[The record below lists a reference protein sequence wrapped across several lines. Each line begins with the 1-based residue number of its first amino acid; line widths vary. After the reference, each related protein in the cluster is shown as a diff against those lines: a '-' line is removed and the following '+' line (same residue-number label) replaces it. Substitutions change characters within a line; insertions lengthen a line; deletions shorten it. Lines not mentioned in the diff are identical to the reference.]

1 MPFIL
6 KNYSH
11 YGRTQITWINGDI
24 HLKLIY
30 EFKKFPV
37 KNPIWMYVKL
47 HTLIMKIQMEKQR
60 PIIAKAIFI
69 KVAKWR
75 DIYLNSARLSPET
88 GLYFSRPKTS
98 FNHLS
103 IHLFIIWFKA
113 LLCSVLCSWLWKQI
127 SEHHQQIISPQGV
140 PVYWWASINKHNIQ

>member
-1 MPFIL
+1 
-6 KNYSH
+6 
-11 YGRTQITWINGDI
+11 
-24 HLKLIY
+24 
-30 EFKKFPV
+30 
-37 KNPIWMYVKL
+37 MYVKL

-69 KVAKWR
+69 KIAKWR

-88 GLYFSRPKTS
+88 GLYFSQLKTS

-127 SEHHQQIISPQGV
+127 SEHHQQSICPQGV
-140 PVYWWASINKHNIQ
+140 PV